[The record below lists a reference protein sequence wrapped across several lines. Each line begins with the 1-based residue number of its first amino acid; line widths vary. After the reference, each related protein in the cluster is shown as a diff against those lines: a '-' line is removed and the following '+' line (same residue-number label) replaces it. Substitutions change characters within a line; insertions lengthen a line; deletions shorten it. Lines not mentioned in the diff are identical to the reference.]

1 MLQTAHKLITHRFQ
15 RGDCAYKIQPPPP
28 PPLPPAPAP
37 SRSSL
42 PPHALHSQRNFY
54 LPLSEYKQ
62 RCGKKVISTV
72 GEAFALQMRAIP
84 GSYQSTLLHPLEP
97 LSHTFQSIL
106 EDPSILLLY

>member
-1 MLQTAHKLITHRFQ
+1 MLQTVHKLITHRFQ
-15 RGDCAYKIQPPPP
+15 RGDCAYKIQPQQPPP
-28 PPLPPAPAP
+28 SLLPP
-37 SRSSL
+37 SLTSL
-42 PPHALHSQRNFY
+42 PQHPLHSQRNLY
-54 LPLSEYKQ
+54 LPLNEYKQ

-106 EDPSILLLY
+106 KDPSILLLY